1 MTIGSLRSA
10 RRSGAWTPIVL
21 AAALAVL
28 AACSSGP
35 FTKSVPQY
43 PCPKVLILGDAGT
56 LVRFKPGPGRDI
68 TDIQFEARI
77 VNFIGGCLYKK
88 DGVDVGLNITIAVER
103 GAAATG
109 SAIEFDY
116 FVAIPDFLPKPEG
129 KRVLNVKGE
138 FPGSRPR
145 LFYQDEVDLF
155 IPLSDGATG
164 PRKEIILGF
173 QLSPAEVE
181 YNRSV
186 RRR

>member
-1 MTIGSLRSA
+1 MTTGSRRSA
-10 RRSGAWTPIVL
+10 RRPGAWTPIAL

-28 AACSSGP
+28 AACSSNP
-35 FTKSVPQY
+35 FSKGVTQY
-43 PCPKVLILGDAGT
+43 ACPKVLILGDAGA

-88 DGVDVGLNITIAVER
+88 DGVEVGLDITIGVER
-103 GAAATG
+103 GAAATD

-116 FVAIPDFLPKPEG
+116 FVAIPEFQPQPEG
-129 KRVLNVKGE
+129 KRILNVKGE
-138 FPGSRPR
+138 FPGTRPR
-145 LFYQDEVDLF
+145 LFYQDKVDLF

-173 QLSPAEVE
+173 QLSPAEVD
-181 YNRSV
+181 YNRSL

>member
-1 MTIGSLRSA
+1 MTTGSRRSA
-10 RRSGAWTPIVL
+10 RLSDAWTPLVL

-28 AACSSGP
+28 SACGNP
-35 FTKSVPQY
+35 FKKDIPQY
-43 PCPKVLILGDAGT
+43 ACPKVLILGDAGT

-77 VNFIGGCLYKK
+77 VNFIGGCLYEK

-103 GAAATG
+103 GAAAAG

-116 FVAIPDFLPKPEG
+116 FVAIPEFRPKPEG
-129 KRVLNVKGE
+129 KRILNVKGE
-138 FPGSRPR
+138 FTGSRPR
-145 LFYQDEVDLF
+145 LFYQDKVDLF

-164 PRKEIILGF
+164 PQKEIVLGF
-173 QLSPAEVE
+173 QLTPAEVA